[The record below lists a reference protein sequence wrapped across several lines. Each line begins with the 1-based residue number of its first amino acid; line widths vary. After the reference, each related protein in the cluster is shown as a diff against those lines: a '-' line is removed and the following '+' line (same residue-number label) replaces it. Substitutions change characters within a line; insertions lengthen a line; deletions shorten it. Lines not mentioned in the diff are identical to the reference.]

1 MSKLTSSSKPRLSEN
16 ETDHQFDGRQERS
29 VHRREAILKAA
40 TIEFAEQGLA
50 GARVD
55 RIASQAGANK
65 QGLYYHFGSKE
76 ALFKAVLIAAF
87 EGLVPNVS
95 DVLQDKNS
103 CQDKIAALVNALFDQ
118 VSRHSWVLT
127 IITFENLQKGAN
139 LDEEVRQKMTASTRP
154 FIEAMQR
161 SIEEGQSLGV
171 FRQDLDSMWVV
182 SQLFALVEFHF
193 IRRFTVTINSGR
205 DPLVPDE
212 VASWR
217 NHILDV
223 MMATLM
229 KPICPKD

>member
-1 MSKLTSSSKPRLSEN
+1 MSKLTSPHKLRLDESDA
-16 ETDHQFDGRQERS
+16 DHQFDGRQERS
-29 VHRREAILKAA
+29 VYRREAILKAA

-87 EGLVPNVS
+87 EGLVPNVET
-95 DVLQDKNS
+95 VLQHKHS

-118 VSRHSWVLT
+118 VSQHNWVLT
-127 IITFENLQKGAN
+127 IITFENLQKGMHV
-139 LDEEVRQKMTASTRP
+139 DEEVRQKMTSSTKP

-161 SIEEGQSLGV
+161 SIEEGQASGI
-171 FRQDLDSMWVV
+171 FRKDLDSMWVV

-205 DPLVPDE
+205 DPLVPKE

-217 NHILDV
+217 AHILTV

-229 KPICPKD
+229 APA